1 MVTDLHLLGT
11 MKQAASDAQSDFQL
25 IQLSRQ
31 GDREA
36 FGELVKRH
44 YGSCV
49 NLATYILRNRA
60 EAEDE
65 VQQAFWKAFEHLDQ
79 YLGEAEFCT
88 WLLRIVVNECRML
101 MRDKKRARFLYID
114 AGHSGSGGRQ
124 VEPHSPGADPEYD
137 AVKCE
142 MIEMLRTEMRRIP
155 PLFRKVILLRDME
168 GLPMPE
174 VADRLGITVP
184 AAKSRLLRARN
195 ELRGRVMRRCGA
207 AKHYGKANPFKALR
221 HSSLAAA

>member
-1 MVTDLHLLGT
+1 MRPDR
-11 MKQAASDAQSDFQL
+11 SDTQSDLQL
-25 IQLSRQ
+25 IQLSRC

-36 FGELVKRH
+36 FGELVARH

-101 MRDKKRARFLYID
+101 MRDKKRARFIYLD
-114 AGHSGSGGRQ
+114 AGHSGSGGRPM
-124 VEPHSPGADPEYD
+124 EPLSPGADPEHE

-142 MIEMLRTEMRRIP
+142 MIEMLRTEMRRVP

-184 AAKSRLLRARN
+184 AAKSRLLRARS
-195 ELRGRVMRRCGA
+195 ELRRRVMRRCGA
-207 AKHYGKANPFKALR
+207 PKLR
-221 HSSLAAA
+221 TSLSIKVMAFPTPRQSAAGVA